1 MSHYYPSEYDDSY
14 QSAVAN
20 DDDYE
25 LYGSY
30 DSSDALFSVL
40 RQSHGI
46 ATFALNII
54 LLSTLIGLL
63 LWFLL
68 SRARTTATRS
78 TSAYF
83 IAAISLAIL

>member
-1 MSHYYPSEYDDSY
+1 MDDYYGPYDSY
-14 QSAVAN
+14 TSA
-20 DDDYE
+20 
-25 LYGSY
+25 S
-30 DSSDALFSVL
+30 ALSSVL